1 MNGALMRARVDAARV
16 AHLATVGA
24 DGRPHLVPVCPVR
37 LDERVYHAVD
47 HKPKRGPRLRRL
59 ANIEATGHAS
69 LLVDAYDEDWTR
81 LWWVRL
87 DGTGRVVADPA
98 EASSA
103 VTALIA
109 KFPQYAA
116 RPPVGPVIAIDVRRW
131 TGWSF

>member
-1 MNGALMRARVDAARV
+1 MRALVDAARV

-24 DGRPHLVPVCPVR
+24 DGVPHLVPVCHVR
-37 LDERVYHAVD
+37 LDDRVYHAVD

-69 LLVDAYDEDWTR
+69 LLVDEYDEDWTR

-87 DGTGRVVADPA
+87 DGTGRAVADPA
-98 EASSA
+98 EAEAA
-103 VTALIA
+103 VAALTA
-109 KFPQYAA
+109 KYPQYAS
-116 RPPVGPVIAIDVRRW
+116 RPPVGPVIAIDVYRW